1 MKIISNEKEEEE
13 FSKDYYGNNY
23 FTLTEKDIQALLE
36 GKQLAGVVNDEY
48 CVFIDLKKKE
58 N

>member
-1 MKIISNEKEEEE
+1 MYIINNEKEEEE

-36 GKQLAGVVNDEY
+36 GKQLAGIVNDEY
-48 CVFIDLKKKE
+48 CIFIDLKGGK
-58 N
+58 

>member
-36 GKQLAGVVNDEY
+36 GKQLAGIVNDEY
-48 CVFIDLKKKE
+48 CIFIDLKKKE